1 MIQALSPE
9 VVVAKVSAKGQ
20 VTLPKNVREANDIS
34 SGDEV
39 DFLSY
44 GNEIT
49 IIKKRN
55 DASRG
60 VTARFKLNPIQAI
73 ADGRFIN
80 LAARFA
86 PYTDKNNE

>member
-1 MIQALSPE
+1 M
-9 VVVAKVSAKGQ
+9 AKVSAKGQ

-49 IIKKRN
+49 IIKKRK

-60 VTARFKLNPIQAI
+60 IMSRFKLNPEQAI
-73 ADGRFIN
+73 ADGRLTE
-80 LAARFA
+80 LAARFT
-86 PYTDKNNE
+86 PHTDKNKE

>member
-1 MIQALSPE
+1 M
-9 VVVAKVSAKGQ
+9 AKVGFKGQ
-20 VTLPKNVREANDIS
+20 VTLPRNFREVNDIS

-49 IIKKRN
+49 IIKKRK

-60 VTARFKLNPIQAI
+60 IMSRFKLNPEQTMT
-73 ADGRFIN
+73 DGRFTE

-86 PYTDKNNE
+86 PHTDKSDE